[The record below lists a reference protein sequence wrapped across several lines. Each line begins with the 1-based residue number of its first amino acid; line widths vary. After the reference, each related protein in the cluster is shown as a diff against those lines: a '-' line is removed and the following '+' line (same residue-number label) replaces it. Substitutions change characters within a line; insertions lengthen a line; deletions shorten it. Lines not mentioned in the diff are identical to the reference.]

1 MAKETTTLYIDDS
14 AIWVLVSRGREARKW
29 SSMPL
34 KPGLVKNGVILN
46 QDAVAAQVKELWQTQ
61 EIGGKRVISSTSGIN
76 CFYRLISLP
85 ELPKNI
91 LPEAVKREAANILAA
106 PLEQLYLSWQT
117 LPASKGE
124 TLIYLAASPRNSV
137 DALISTLR
145 QAELD
150 PYLMDLRPLALARTT
165 TEPKAIII
173 DAQPYNFDI
182 VVLIEGIPQVVRSLP
197 LAPEALLEEK
207 MPLMRRELER
217 AVTFYN
223 SSHMENPIEP
233 SIPVL
238 VSGELAQQQDA
249 WKLLLGKQKYPV
261 QVLPSPLEA
270 PEGFPASQYA
280 TNIGL
285 ALKEAGL
292 EATGYSLV
300 NLNVLP
306 ETYLPKP
313 RPISQVLLVPVI
325 IAGIA
330 LVALLGF
337 FNITTSTH
345 IADLRADLA
354 AVNQMAISQHAQPQ
368 VINALNQEVSSLE
381 ATAAAFATTLDNFS
395 AGRNEINADL
405 AQINS
410 CLPGAVPS
418 VTVSDDTKTLT
429 VQGLANNKKAVFDY
443 AKELRASGRFALVVI
458 TNMRRQEQQ
467 ISFSLTLSK

>member
-106 PLEQLYLSWQT
+106 PLGQLYLSWQT
-117 LPASKGE
+117 LPTPKGE
-124 TLIYLAASPRNSV
+124 TLIYLAASPRSPI

-145 QAELD
+145 QAGLD
-150 PYLMDLRPLALARTT
+150 PYLMDLRPLALARAT

-233 SIPVL
+233 SMPVL

-249 WKLLLGKQKYPV
+249 WELLLGKQKYTV

-270 PEGFPASQYA
+270 PESFPASQYA

-285 ALKEAGL
+285 ALKETGL

-313 RPISQVLLVPVI
+313 RPISEVLLVPVI

-337 FNITTSTH
+337 LNITTSTH

-354 AVNQMAISQHAQPQ
+354 AVNQLAISQDAQPQ
-368 VINALNQEVSSLE
+368 AINALNQQVSSLE
-381 ATAAAFATTLDNFS
+381 STASAFSTTLDDLS
-395 AGRNEINADL
+395 LGRDEINADL

-418 VTVSDDTKTLT
+418 VTVSDNTKTLT
-429 VQGLANNKKAVFDY
+429 VHGLANNEEAVFTY

-458 TNMRRQEQQ
+458 TNMRQQEQQ
-467 ISFSLTLSK
+467 MSFSLTLTK